1 VLTGDEDE
9 GLKNPLGKVSLKAE
23 VEEVEGNGIAASLKP
38 SFFF

>member
-23 VEEVEGNGIAASLKP
+23 VEEVEGNGITASLKP